1 MSQGNMS
8 TSAKPNTNPV
18 VPDELK
24 DSVSISS
31 IDFMIDALGQ
41 VLSPVL
47 SPIANLAR
55 SNSVWP
61 MTFGTSCC
69 AIEMISV
76 GMSAF
81 DISRFGSEV
90 FRATPRQ
97 ADMIITA
104 GTITRKMA
112 PALITLYEQ
121 MPEPKYVIAMG
132 ACTITGGMFNDSYS
146 VVQGV
151 DRIIP
156 VDVFL
161 PGCPPRPEGIL
172 DALLKLQQKIRTE
185 NYAERRKKLYAQT
198 SVRKVD
204 YDTGRPLED
213 LIGVVKEDTNAA
225 LSSGQEALGDEAKG
239 ISPKAE
245 EAKTVAT
252 KPVAPKVEVAKPE
265 AAKPEVTTPEV
276 KKVENT
282 KDEAAEKADDK
293 SV

>member
-1 MSQGNMS
+1 MTDQ
-8 TSAKPNTNPV
+8 KQIVIPE
-18 VPDELK
+18 ELS
-24 DSVSISS
+24 DTVSVTQLDMIVELLSKV
-31 IDFMIDALGQ
+31 ID
-41 VLSPVL
+41 
-47 SPIANLAR
+47 PIANLAR

-61 MTFGTSCC
+61 LTFGTSCC
-69 AIEMISV
+69 AIEMMSV

-121 MPEPKYVIAMG
+121 MPEPKYVMAMG

-156 VDVFL
+156 VDVYL

-172 DALLKLQQKIRTE
+172 DALIKLQQKIRTE
-185 NYAERRKKLYAQT
+185 SYVERRKRKYAQRA
-198 SVRKVD
+198 VRYVD
-204 YDTGRPLED
+204 YDTGLPLDSLSELVDIAKMDTED
-213 LIGVVKEDTNAA
+213 VLKKEE
-225 LSSGQEALGDEAKG
+225 LR
-239 ISPKAE
+239 
-245 EAKTVAT
+245 
-252 KPVAPKVEVAKPE
+252 
-265 AAKPEVTTPEV
+265 
-276 KKVENT
+276 
-282 KDEAAEKADDK
+282 
-293 SV
+293 

>member
-1 MSQGNMS
+1 M
-8 TSAKPNTNPV
+8 NTKAPE
-18 VPDELK
+18 VPAELQE
-24 DSVSISS
+24 SVTLSNLEL
-31 IDFMIDALGQ
+31 MVDALGEF
-41 VLSPVL
+41 LSPVI

-61 MTFGTSCC
+61 LTFGTSCC
-69 AIEMISV
+69 AIEMMSV

-97 ADMIITA
+97 ADMILTA

-156 VDVFL
+156 VDVYL
-161 PGCPPRPEGIL
+161 PGCPPRPESIL

-185 NYAERRKKLYAQT
+185 NYAGRRKQLYAQT

-213 LIGVVKEDTNAA
+213 LLAMVKDDTAQA
-225 LSSGQEALGDEAKG
+225 
-239 ISPKAE
+239 
-245 EAKTVAT
+245 
-252 KPVAPKVEVAKPE
+252 VAPQ
-265 AAKPEVTTPEV
+265 
-276 KKVENT
+276 
-282 KDEAAEKADDK
+282 EKG
-293 SV
+293 

>member
-1 MSQGNMS
+1 MSEGNM
-8 TSAKPNTNPV
+8 NTKTPE
-18 VPDELK
+18 VPAELQE
-24 DSVSISS
+24 SVTLSNLEL
-31 IDFMIDALGQ
+31 MVDALGEF
-41 VLSPVL
+41 LSPVI

-61 MTFGTSCC
+61 LTFGTSCC
-69 AIEMISV
+69 AIEMMSV

-97 ADMIITA
+97 ADMILTA

-156 VDVFL
+156 VDVYL
-161 PGCPPRPEGIL
+161 PGCPPRPESIL

-185 NYAERRKKLYAQT
+185 NYAGRRKQLYAQT
-198 SVRKVD
+198 AVRKVD

-213 LIGVVKEDTNAA
+213 LLAMVKEDTAQAA
-225 LSSGQEALGDEAKG
+225 APQEKG
-239 ISPKAE
+239 
-245 EAKTVAT
+245 
-252 KPVAPKVEVAKPE
+252 
-265 AAKPEVTTPEV
+265 
-276 KKVENT
+276 
-282 KDEAAEKADDK
+282 
-293 SV
+293 

>member
-1 MSQGNMS
+1 MPD
-8 TSAKPNTNPV
+8 TSKDRAENIVIPE
-18 VPDELK
+18 ELK
-24 DSVSISS
+24 DTVTLGNL
-31 IDFMIDALGQ
+31 DA
-41 VLSPVL
+41 VVEALSKVVD
-47 SPIANLAR
+47 PIANWAR

-61 MTFGTSCC
+61 LTFGTSCC
-69 AIEMISV
+69 AIEMMSV

-104 GTITRKMA
+104 GTVTRKMA

-121 MPEPKYVIAMG
+121 LPEPKYVIAMG

-156 VDVFL
+156 VDVYL

-185 NYAERRKKLYAQT
+185 SYVERRKRVYDQRA
-198 SVRKVD
+198 VRYVD
-204 YDTGRPLED
+204 YDTGLPVESL
-213 LIGVVKEDTNAA
+213 KA
-225 LSSGQEALGDEAKG
+225 LVDEAKDSTTG
-239 ISPKAE
+239 G
-245 EAKTVAT
+245 
-252 KPVAPKVEVAKPE
+252 
-265 AAKPEVTTPEV
+265 AA
-276 KKVENT
+276 
-282 KDEAAEKADDK
+282 
-293 SV
+293 

>member
-18 VPDELK
+18 VPEEIR

-41 VLSPVL
+41 MLSPVL
-47 SPIANLAR
+47 SPVANLAR

-185 NYAERRKKLYAQT
+185 NYADRRKKLYAQT

-213 LIGVVKEDTNAA
+213 LIGVVQEDTNAA
-225 LSSGQEALGDEAKG
+225 LSSGQEAIGDVAKG

-265 AAKPEVTTPEV
+265 VTSPEA